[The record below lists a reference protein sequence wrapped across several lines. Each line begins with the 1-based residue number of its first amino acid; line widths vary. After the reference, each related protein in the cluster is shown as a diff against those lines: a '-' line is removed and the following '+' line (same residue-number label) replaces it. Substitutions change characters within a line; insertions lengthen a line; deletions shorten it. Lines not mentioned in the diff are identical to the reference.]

1 MSKIAI
7 SGNSSGT
14 GTFTIAAP
22 ISSVNY
28 TITLPYAT
36 TTLVGT
42 NAIQTLTNKT
52 LTSPILT
59 FPTIDSILEN
69 ATVSA
74 TSATGTV
81 NFDFLT
87 QPILYYTSNAGAN
100 FTLNI
105 RGDGSNTTNSK
116 MDVGQSL
123 TIAFLNT
130 NGATAYYAN
139 VIKIDGSTITPKWQ
153 NGTAPTAGN
162 ASSIDAYTFSIIKTA
177 ATPTYVVLGSL
188 TKYA

>member
-7 SGNSSGT
+7 SGDSSGT
-14 GTFTIAAP
+14 GTFTIASP
-22 ISSVNY
+22 NSNSSY
-28 TITLPYAT
+28 TITLPTAT
-36 TTLVGT
+36 TTVVGT
-42 NAIQTLTNKT
+42 DATQTLTNKT
-52 LTSPILT
+52 LT
-59 FPTIDSILEN
+59 FPTCDSILEK
-69 ATVSA
+69 ATISA
-74 TSATGTV
+74 TSANGTV

-105 RGDGSNTTNSK
+105 RGDSTNTTNSK
-116 MDVGQSL
+116 MAVGQSL

-139 VIKIDGSTITPKWQ
+139 VIQIDGSTITPKWQ
-153 NGTAPTAGN
+153 NGTPPTAGN
-162 ASSIDAYTFSIIKTA
+162 ASSIDAYTFSIVKTA
-177 ATPTYVVLGSL
+177 ETPTYVVLGSL

>member
-7 SGNSSGT
+7 SGDSSGT
-14 GTFTIAAP
+14 GTFTIASP
-22 ISSVNY
+22 NSNSNY
-28 TITLPYAT
+28 TITLPTANT
-36 TTLVGT
+36 TVVGT
-42 NAIQTLTNKT
+42 NTLQTLTNKT

-59 FPTIDSILEN
+59 FPTIDSILEK

-105 RGDGSNTTNSK
+105 RGDGSSTTNSQ

-139 VIKIDGSTITPKWQ
+139 VIQIDGSTITPKWKD
-153 NGTAPTAGN
+153 GTAPTGGN

-177 ATPTYVVLGSL
+177 ATPTYVVLASK